1 MYTLNHSMEKIKGP
15 DIEDLEHSSQLLV
28 KSMVIREKYM
38 ALSQQ
43 TFSNTAAKY
52 INMIFSN
59 EKNDNFESD
68 NLEKSNLKY

>member
-1 MYTLNHSMEKIKGP
+1 MEKIKGP

-68 NLEKSNLKY
+68 NLEKSILKY